1 MNRMISFG
9 YGFVDGKLSVIA
21 EEAEIVK
28 GILPIGI
35 CTPLFETTISV
46 SFIFFGFSCV
56 FAGVIKKFNETLNL
70 KKVRNENVN
79 AKTFHF

>member
-28 GILPIGI
+28 GIFSDYTNGKILKEIADD
-35 CTPLFETTISV
+35 LTTRKV
-46 SFIFFGFSCV
+46 DFFQRQV
-56 FAGVIKKFNETLNL
+56 QLE
-70 KKVRNENVN
+70 
-79 AKTFHF
+79 

>member
-28 GILPIGI
+28 GIFSDYTNGKILKEIADD
-35 CTPLFETTISV
+35 LTTRKYD
-46 SFIFFGFSCV
+46 FSYHRKRQVHRRGRLSCNYSDCLV
-56 FAGVIKKFNETLNL
+56 
-70 KKVRNENVN
+70 
-79 AKTFHF
+79 

>member
-28 GILPIGI
+28 GIFSDYKRQNPERD
-35 CTPLFETTISV
+35 CRRSDNKESR
-46 SFIFFGFSCV
+46 FFQRQV
-56 FAGVIKKFNETLNL
+56 QLE
-70 KKVRNENVN
+70 
-79 AKTFHF
+79 